1 MHDEPE
7 YDAYYNT
14 YIEVQ
19 SFAGN
24 ANAIVTP
31 IKHTNN
37 ASVAQM
43 LNNPNKI
50 MSPLLYQQPPKQY
63 QHQYTKSSPVLLS
76 PTATTKQHTTISALP
91 TTHFASQS
99 SFADKHDQECVAD
112 DDIPPPL
119 PPPNRNSP
127 HSNSNQQHYH
137 HQHQLSLPLRYQQQ
151 LTTTQSTPTPPPSST
166 MTDHHSNTNN
176 NHTSQ
181 QHFHQQQQYQE
192 LPMPDYN
199 HGEAIYGK
207 NSPTVSSIISIASD
221 VDVINTRIIIGL

>member
-14 YIEVQ
+14 YVEVQ
-19 SFAGN
+19 TFAGN
-24 ANAIVTP
+24 ANIVTP
-31 IKHTNN
+31 IKYTNN

-76 PTATTKQHTTISALP
+76 PTATTKHTTNSALP
-91 TTHFASQS
+91 TIHYSPQS
-99 SFADKHDQECVAD
+99 SLADKHDHEYVADD

-127 HSNSNQQHYH
+127 HLNSNQQHYH

-151 LTTTQSTPTPPPSST
+151 LTNTQSIPPSSA

-192 LPMPDYN
+192 MPMPDYN

-207 NSPTVSSIISIASD
+207 NSPTVSSIISIAS
-221 VDVINTRIIIGL
+221 